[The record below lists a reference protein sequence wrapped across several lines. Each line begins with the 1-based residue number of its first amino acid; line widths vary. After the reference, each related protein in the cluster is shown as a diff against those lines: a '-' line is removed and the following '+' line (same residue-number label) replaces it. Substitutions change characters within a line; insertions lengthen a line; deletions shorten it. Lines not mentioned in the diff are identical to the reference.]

1 VSDISGAPTAG
12 SIEHARSA
20 LAEAYLRTG
29 DYDAVDLVAERALAR
44 AAASGDRRAEAA
56 ALSLQGMTL
65 HFRAIDVPA
74 DQRST
79 IDPGPE
85 ETLFERALA
94 VRREL
99 GDVEGIAESLF
110 QLGLVHQVL
119 RQDLEAGAPCF
130 REALA
135 LVERVPDADLLLRSE
150 IHRHVGFDLL
160 LREERHEA
168 ALEHLRTSLDLR
180 LQLPERGWAVS
191 ALVALSLGERLAG
204 RAEVAVACSR
214 EALEL
219 ARDEDLRPRFLT
231 GAEDALCAA
240 EDLQR
245 QSRPL

>member
-1 VSDISGAPTAG
+1 MSDLTGAATAG

-29 DYDAVDLVAERALAR
+29 DYDAVDLIAERALAH
-44 AAASGDRRAEAA
+44 AATSGDRKAEAA

-74 DQRST
+74 EQRST
-79 IDPGPE
+79 IDPRPE

-94 VRREL
+94 VRREV

-135 LVERVPDADLLLRSE
+135 LVERVPDVDLLLRSE

-168 ALEHLRTSLDLR
+168 ALERLRTSLDLR
-180 LQLPERGWAVS
+180 LQLPERGWVVS
-191 ALVALSLGERLAG
+191 ALIALSLAERLAG
-204 RAEVAVACSR
+204 RADDAIARSR

-219 ARDEDLRPRFLT
+219 ARKEGLRQRFVT
-231 GAEDALCAA
+231 GAEDALRAA

-245 QSRPL
+245 QSPPL

>member
-1 VSDISGAPTAG
+1 
-12 SIEHARSA
+12 
-20 LAEAYLRTG
+20 
-29 DYDAVDLVAERALAR
+29 
-44 AAASGDRRAEAA
+44 
-56 ALSLQGMTL
+56 
-65 HFRAIDVPA
+65 
-74 DQRST
+74 
-79 IDPGPE
+79 
-85 ETLFERALA
+85 

-180 LQLPERGWAVS
+180 LQLTERGWVVS
-191 ALVALSLGERLAG
+191 ALIALSLGERLAG
-204 RAEVAVACSR
+204 RAEEAVACSR

-219 ARDEDLRPRFLT
+219 ARDEGLRPRFLT
-231 GAEDALCAA
+231 GAEDALRAA